1 MTGERSAALGSTDF
15 CRLCL
20 WRLIGWSVARTG
32 GVALIAQ
39 NAGTRGAAGSV
50 LVMSDAESILVF
62 EDLHQR
68 WGDLVLYEGLDLEL
82 HKGETLALIG
92 RSGTGKS
99 VLLKMALRLLVP
111 DQGSIRA
118 FGEEVTERTE
128 RSMFDL
134 RQRIGMM
141 FQNYALFDSL
151 TVLQNISWPLR
162 IAGWEDE
169 AEIRERVAETLEM
182 VNLPGIE
189 DKKPAELSGGMK
201 KRVSLARAMA
211 TRPEILL
218 YDGPT
223 TGLDP
228 ANAKRVDE
236 IMVRLKEDGV
246 TSILVTHD
254 LRSIELC
261 ADRVAML
268 HDRKICWVGRTETL
282 PSESPQ
288 VVRDFLTGNFRKD
301 YDPTRVAAATGR
313 FRAVQG

>member
-1 MTGERSAALGSTDF
+1 
-15 CRLCL
+15 
-20 WRLIGWSVARTG
+20 
-32 GVALIAQ
+32 
-39 NAGTRGAAGSV
+39 
-50 LVMSDAESILVF
+50 MSDAESILVF

-82 HKGETLALIG
+82 HRGETLALIG

-151 TVLQNISWPLR
+151 TVLENIAWPLR

-169 AEIRERVAETLEM
+169 REIHDRVAETLEM

-189 DKKPAELSGGMK
+189 RKKPAELSGGMK

-236 IMVRLKEDGV
+236 IMVRLKQDGV
-246 TSILVTHD
+246 TAMLVTHD

-268 HDRKICWVGRTETL
+268 HDHEICWVGRTEVL
-282 PSESPQ
+282 ARESPQ
-288 VVRDFLTGNFRKD
+288 VVRDFLTGNFRKE

-313 FRAVQG
+313 FRAVEG

>member
-1 MTGERSAALGSTDF
+1 
-15 CRLCL
+15 
-20 WRLIGWSVARTG
+20 
-32 GVALIAQ
+32 
-39 NAGTRGAAGSV
+39 
-50 LVMSDAESILVF
+50 MSDDPPLLAF
-62 EDLHQR
+62 EGLHHR
-68 WGDLVLYEGLDLEL
+68 WGDQVLYEGLDLEL
-82 HKGETLALIG
+82 HRGETLALIG

-111 DQGSIRA
+111 DQGSIVA
-118 FGEEVTERTE
+118 FGQEVTERTE

-141 FQNYALFDSL
+141 FQNYALLDSL
-151 TVLQNISWPLR
+151 TVFDNVAWPLR
-162 IAGWEDE
+162 IAGWIDRER
-169 AEIRERVAETLEM
+169 IRERVAETLGM
-182 VNLPGIE
+182 VNLPGTE

-201 KRVSLARAMA
+201 KRVSLARAIV

-228 ANAKRVDE
+228 ANAKRVDA

-246 TSILVTHD
+246 TAMLVTHD

-268 HDRKICWVGRTETL
+268 HDRRICWAGPTESL
-282 PSESPQ
+282 ASESPQ
-288 VVRDFLTGNFRKD
+288 VVRDFLTGNFKRY
-301 YDPTRVAAATGR
+301 YDPDRVAAAAGR
-313 FRAVQG
+313 FTAEKG

>member
-1 MTGERSAALGSTDF
+1 
-15 CRLCL
+15 
-20 WRLIGWSVARTG
+20 
-32 GVALIAQ
+32 
-39 NAGTRGAAGSV
+39 
-50 LVMSDAESILVF
+50 MSDAPPILVF
-62 EDLHQR
+62 EDLHQQ
-68 WGDLVLYEGLDLEL
+68 WGEHMLYRGLDLEL
-82 HKGETLALIG
+82 RQGETLALIG

-151 TVLQNISWPLR
+151 TVAENIAWPLR
-162 IAGWEDE
+162 VAGWEEDDL
-169 AEIRERVAETLEM
+169 IRGRVAETLEM

-189 DKKPAELSGGMK
+189 TKKPAELSGGMK

-211 TRPEILL
+211 TGPEILL

-228 ANAKRVDE
+228 ANAKRVDD

-246 TSILVTHD
+246 TAILVTHD

-268 HDRKICWVGRTETL
+268 HEGAICWAGPTETL
-282 PSESPQ
+282 AAESPQ
-288 VVRDFLTGNFRKD
+288 VVRDFLTGNFRKE

-313 FRAVQG
+313 FRAVDG